1 MEDTTNVRSS
11 QRRDGREPAREGQR
25 FSDLNQL
32 DGTHPGDSNT
42 DGEADA
48 TALLQQ
54 LSIINSKLEEERL
67 QAITIQYVLEL
78 RFQRRKLASSRT
90 HQPWIVSLTQ

>member
-1 MEDTTNVRSS
+1 MEDTTNVRFS
-11 QRRDGREPAREGQR
+11 QRQDGEEPAREGRR
-25 FSDLNQL
+25 FSDHNQL

-67 QAITIQYVLEL
+67 RAITIQYVSWL
-78 RFQRRKLASSRT
+78 RF
-90 HQPWIVSLTQ
+90 

>member
-1 MEDTTNVRSS
+1 MEGMTNVRFS
-11 QRRDGREPAREGQR
+11 QRKDGEEPAREGRR
-25 FSDLNQL
+25 FSDRNQL

-42 DGEADA
+42 DGETDA

-67 QAITIQYVLEL
+67 QAITIQYVLWL
-78 RFQRRKLASSRT
+78 RF
-90 HQPWIVSLTQ
+90 

>member
-1 MEDTTNVRSS
+1 MEDITNVHSP
-11 QRRDGREPAREGQR
+11 QRRDGREPAREGRR
-25 FSDLNQL
+25 FSERNQL
-32 DGTHPGDSNT
+32 DGTHPGDSDT

-67 QAITIQYVLEL
+67 QAITIQYVLWL
-78 RFQRRKLASSRT
+78 RFQRRKLPSSHSHR
-90 HQPWIVSLTQ
+90 PWIV